1 MACGATPL
9 AEASLCFWHDPE
21 HAEAAS
27 EARRLGGQ
35 RRRREG
41 LVAGTYGVEGLE
53 TIADLRR
60 VLQVVVTDTL
70 AQENSASRS
79 RTLIAAVAAG
89 AKLMETGTFE
99 ERLTQLETV
108 METRLKGGKR

>member
-1 MACGATPL
+1 M
-9 AEASLCFWHDPE
+9 AEADVCFWHDPE

-89 AKLMETGTFE
+89 AGAGAKLMETGTFE
-99 ERLTQLETV
+99 ERLVQLENV

>member
-1 MACGATPL
+1 
-9 AEASLCFWHDPE
+9 
-21 HAEAAS
+21 
-27 EARRLGGQ
+27 
-35 RRRREG
+35 
-41 LVAGTYGVEGLE
+41 VAGTYGVEGLE

-70 AQENSASRS
+70 AQENSANRS

-89 AKLMETGTFE
+89 AKLIETGTFE
-99 ERLTQLETV
+99 ERLVQLENV